1 MTPIMKTPVARI
13 TLITSGVTWF
23 TLLQDGGTIRLLPIG
38 PGGGGRSAG
47 AELRTSCDSEYRGK
61 NTHQDIT
68 GMQIRSRINYERFNS
83 VNITLSLTIG
93 EIMLNR
99 LPGYREEWK

>member
-1 MTPIMKTPVARI
+1 MKTPVVGI
-13 TLITSGVTWF
+13 TVIIPSMIQFRLP
-23 TLLQDGGTIRLLPIG
+23 QDDGSIGLLPIG

-47 AELRTSCDSEYRGK
+47 AELRTSCDAEYRGK
-61 NTHQDIT
+61 NTLQDIT

-83 VNITLSLTIG
+83 VNITLSLTSG

-99 LPGYREEWK
+99 